1 MKFFYISLLLCT
13 IAFADA
19 KQDKFVDNILH
30 SSGVKIDF
38 KALQDSKIV
47 SIAREDQEQTDSS
60 IALSMALYLKA
71 PYKDVLTQ
79 LERSSNRVS
88 NYKHAFSHEIKKD
101 QNLENSFKDAYLLP
115 DESDEIKRLKDYNG
129 GGEFNLSKDEI
140 KLLKK
145 LKKQNKD
152 IAKLFFKQVLIQ
164 RTKAYMKNGIHGI
177 SAYAHNNQGDTIKDG
192 FKRSSIGMK
201 VFKKEFPHMY
211 DYYINYPKA
220 QPTKQ
225 MSEHFFVIKDKV
237 DQRVAFIL
245 KHQIIE
251 KKDNITL
258 IAEREFYISNSL
270 DGIQTQI
277 LCTPY
282 KDGTFIALS
291 AQSYTNRVAGFSR
304 KIAVKFGRNAMKEQ
318 IIPLFQNLQKKFT
331 NR

>member
-30 SSGVKIDF
+30 SSGVKIDL

-79 LERSSNRVS
+79 LEQSSNRVS
-88 NYKHAFSHEIKKD
+88 NYKHAFSHEIKKGP
-101 QNLENSFKDAYLLP
+101 NIENSFKDAYLLP
-115 DESDEIKRLKDYNG
+115 DENDEIKRLKNYNG
-129 GGEFNLSKDEI
+129 GGELNLSKNEI
-140 KLLKK
+140 ELLKK

-152 IAKLFFKQVLIQ
+152 IAKLFFKQILIQ
-164 RTKAYMKNGIHGI
+164 RTKAYMQNGIHGI
-177 SAYAHNNQGDTIKDG
+177 SPYAHCNHGDTLKDG
-192 FKRSSIGMK
+192 FEKSSVGMR
-201 VFKKEFPHMY
+201 VFKKDFSDMY
-211 DYYINYPKA
+211 NYYINYPKI
-220 QPTKQ
+220 QPIKKLN
-225 MSEHFFVIKDKV
+225 EHFFVIEDKI
-237 DQRVAFIL
+237 DNRVAFIL

-251 KKDNITL
+251 QKQNTTL

-291 AQSYTNRVAGFSR
+291 AQSYTDRVAGFSR
-304 KIAVKFGRNAMKEQ
+304 RIAVKFGRKAMEAQ
-318 IIPLFQNLQKKFT
+318 ILPLFESLQKKF
-331 NR
+331 NH